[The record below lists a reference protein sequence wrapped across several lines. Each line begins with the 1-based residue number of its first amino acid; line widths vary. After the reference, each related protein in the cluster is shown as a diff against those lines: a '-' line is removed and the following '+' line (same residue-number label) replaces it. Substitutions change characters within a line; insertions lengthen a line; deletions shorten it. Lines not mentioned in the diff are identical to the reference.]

1 MKLGAGIKKIG
12 QKVGQIFRREEGNAT
27 IEFVI
32 LFPAIM
38 TLFLSAFEISIY
50 LARSVLLD
58 RALDI
63 SVRQLRLGT
72 LAPKTA
78 DELRNHICNGTLI
91 FPDCLAA
98 TSVELVPVSTATWQ
112 FPANTISCVDRNALI
127 QPAMNVNF
135 GQANDVMIVRAC
147 TVLDPFF
154 ATTPYVMGLP
164 RDASGGYNIAAASTF
179 VNEP

>member
-1 MKLGAGIKKIG
+1 MRRGAGIKKRIG
-12 QKVGQIFRREEGNAT
+12 QIWKREEGNAT

-50 LARSVLLD
+50 LARSVLLE

-78 DELRNHICNGTLI
+78 AELRDHICNGTLI
-91 FPDCLAA
+91 FPDCIAA
-98 TSVELVPVSTATWQ
+98 TTIELTPISTSTWQ
-112 FPANTISCVDRNALI
+112 FPANTIACVDRNAEI

-154 ATTPYVMGLP
+154 ATTPWVMGLP
-164 RDASGGYNIAAASTF
+164 LDASGGYNIAAASTF